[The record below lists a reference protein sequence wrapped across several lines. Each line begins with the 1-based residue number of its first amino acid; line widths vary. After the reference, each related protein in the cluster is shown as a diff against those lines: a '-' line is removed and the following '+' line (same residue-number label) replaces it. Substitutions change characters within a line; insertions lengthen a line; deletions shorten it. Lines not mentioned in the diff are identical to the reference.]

1 MGKIIMIV
9 VNNKDQELKRLFYDF
24 LINIRSVNGIAWKT
38 IVRKQ
43 QQKRKENNEKN
54 KTIRV

>member
-1 MGKIIMIV
+1 MMIV

-38 IVRKQ
+38 IVRQQ
-43 QQKRKENNEKN
+43 QQKRKDKQNE
-54 KTIRV
+54 IRRAR

>member
-1 MGKIIMIV
+1 MIV
-9 VNNKDQELKRLFYDF
+9 VNNKNQELKRLFYDF

-43 QQKRKENNEKN
+43 QKRKENKQWI
-54 KTIRV
+54 KKDTF

>member
-1 MGKIIMIV
+1 MGKITMIV
-9 VNNKDQELKRLFYDF
+9 VNNKNQELKRLFYDF

-38 IVRKQ
+38 IVRQ
-43 QQKRKENNEKN
+43 QQKRKGNNEKN

>member
-1 MGKIIMIV
+1 MMIV
-9 VNNKDQELKRLFYDF
+9 VNDKDQELKRLFYDF

-43 QQKRKENNEKN
+43 QQKRKGSNEKN

>member
-1 MGKIIMIV
+1 MGKITMIV
-9 VNNKDQELKRLFYDF
+9 VNDKDQELKRLFYDF

-38 IVRKQ
+38 IVRQ
-43 QQKRKENNEKN
+43 QQKRKGNNEKN

>member
-1 MGKIIMIV
+1 MGKITMIV
-9 VNNKDQELKRLFYDF
+9 VNDKNQELKRLFYDF

-43 QQKRKENNEKN
+43 QQKQKARN
-54 KTIRV
+54 KWK